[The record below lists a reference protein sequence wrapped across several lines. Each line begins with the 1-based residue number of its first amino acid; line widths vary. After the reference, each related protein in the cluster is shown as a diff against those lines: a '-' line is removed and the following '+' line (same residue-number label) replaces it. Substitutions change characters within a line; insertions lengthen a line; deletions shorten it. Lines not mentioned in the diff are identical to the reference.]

1 MADQNKSSD
10 LMWVFKDIW
19 QTGTQELSKNVGSM
33 LSSTPPNQ
41 TAWWVVPKWWSWNQI
56 TTAQEK
62 WEKEVIERRKG

>member
-1 MADQNKSSD
+1 MADTNKSSD
-10 LMWVFKDIW
+10 LIGVFKDIW

-41 TAWWVVPKWWSWNQI
+41 ATWWTSPSWSWNQI
-56 TTAQEK
+56 NVAQEK